1 MRNLKRALSLALASI
16 MLLGMMVTGA
26 GAASS
31 SSFTDYDSIV
41 NQEAVEVTSGLGIFD
56 GYTDGSFGPEN
67 VVTRAEMAVIIC
79 KILNGSSVD
88 PSNFSGISHFTDV
101 PAWAEGYVNF
111 CASMGIV
118 VGVGEGKFNPNGT
131 VTTVEATTM
140 LLKAL
145 GYFQDDEDQLGLD
158 WKTTVTGRATYLSL
172 YGSLTLSANEGLTRD
187 NVAELVFHTIQAQRV
202 AYDDNRHLY
211 VNNRNR
217 NEVVTNGTKDWENT
231 FGENTFDM
239 WIVDGVV
246 TANSYTLDSLS
257 ETVNNAPRT
266 NVQFYDAQTI
276 TGYVND
282 YPAQAYQGNPV
293 NNGYPFEYTTG
304 LDMIGHAARVYYK
317 IERNAPVVFAIVDRA
332 TKVEYISYNSNTTNL
347 ANAANEAGFR
357 RNTILEI
364 GQDNWKVNY
373 SWDHTVG
380 TLDDKVAA
388 TWGDGE
394 VRLDGPSVN
403 KTLLLISNSSDDKVD
418 VVIVLDQ
425 YLDTVRRVTE
435 LNDGKTEYRLTTHD
449 GDDQNIAHGTFAVN
463 DYVVVTDIGNQGKML
478 NFTAPEKVTASI
490 SKITGVSDGSG
501 TVKKITAD
509 GTEYAG
515 SPVAHHEDSR
525 QELDAYHSLENTTN
539 FEDIQTIG
547 ETTLLL
553 DFQGKC
559 IGIAEEE
566 TVTNYAYAAQFGVT
580 HNNGSLNLNTQYA
593 ITVKLYFIDGTS
605 GVYRVNTTDGSYNT
619 FKGLVTS
626 EHGSE
631 LYARAVAKLLND
643 GFKQGAN
650 WGGGQS
656 YPYENQ
662 VGTERNGAGYDP
674 KDTYANIV
682 VGTGATSGPLSGTV
696 KGQLY
701 LNWGGTEDDT
711 TTGLGIYKVSVRSD
725 NSVVMTALEY
735 DETAAVNQN
744 GTRLITGH
752 STFVKANGENA
763 VQSAA
768 HGGRNMYQT
777 SKTVYFYVDGSF
789 TADDLSVGVKT
800 GINNAVS
807 ITAGSDKDGNRVN
820 ESFEQVFV
828 TCKNHNNHPNNERDT
843 VEAVMVYGYDMGS
856 DNTLYFY
863 KEGNYHLE
871 EQAASRASGLVSITY
886 DLYDADGEVHSVTY
900 NNGGKYYEIDV
911 ARQMV
916 NDKNTGYYEI
926 GSDNLESKFV
936 VDRRSDDNQRKFN
949 VLLTDAPGAGGN
961 ANTGTVGSL
970 NGAKNVY
977 ILNATA
983 LHNEFE
989 DNIFTQIDAVG
1000 GISGKTLVVDT
1011 TGNNIDSVRTIADKC
1026 DAGNTVRV
1034 SYTYKTD
1041 GDNAYQ
1047 VKVIFVTDYQPK
1059 GAKPPVTPGATLDRV
1074 TWNPGT
1080 GLTVNYH
1087 NNDFPI
1093 DASYIKNWVETNFG
1107 QTVKTVN
1114 TLNNMI
1120 VFENGGMPMVY
1131 TTNRFFKVTN
1141 GTTDKYGYYDG
1152 NTTSIA
1158 AGTLDLV
1165 SGGKYLLNNKV
1176 GTAVTES
1183 SGLALTSL
1191 GTNLD
1196 AIGEDVTFYRAYTVT
1211 TTNVDTVMLGSTTVN
1226 NGEAVAEGEKI
1237 TVTKDG
1243 ANKKITATVGAENVS
1258 GPSPLDVVVEG
1269 NVSFSVEDGYVLK
1282 AGDNVLRVTY
1292 GTVGNEEILNPG
1304 ESVVVPDG
1312 TRYNVVLKTG
1322 TANWYYL
1329 DADGELAKNGSIA
1342 GVSSVATISAAD
1354 VAVEPGTLIQLASGL
1369 EAVLKN
1375 VKQDATT
1382 GTTLKY
1388 VDANAIVEKKDATVI
1403 GTYFKNGTSYIPAT
1417 GGTVKYS
1424 DLTVADATDGV
1435 VAATDLVQNVKVT
1448 VTVPTGWTAGAI
1460 TAGEYI
1466 ALAASQTVTLTAV
1479 GGDTITPT
1487 AGNDVATPTITSS
1500 TGIPDPATNIA
1511 VTTKTFAEGTKTANF
1526 TFTVDGSKVTGDLTI
1541 AISAIA
1547 LSH

>member
-435 LNDGKTEYRLTTHD
+435 LTDGKTEYRLTTHD

-674 KDTYANIV
+674 KDTYPAAIGVDGN
-682 VGTGATSGPLSGTV
+682 
-696 KGQLY
+696 GQLTGIV
-701 LNWGGTEDDT
+701 NDT

-752 STFVKANGENA
+752 STFVKANGQNA
-763 VQSAA
+763 VQSAV

-828 TCKNHNNHPNNERDT
+828 TCKNHNAHANNERDT

-856 DNTLYFY
+856 DDTLYFY

-1074 TWNPGT
+1074 TWDPGT

-1107 QTVKTVN
+1107 QTVKNVN

-1131 TTNRFFKVTN
+1131 TTKQFFKVTN
-1141 GTTDKYGYYDG
+1141 NDNGKYNYYPTSVAATNVPAADLALGATGAKYLVDKTYDTTTTDVGSGTLNVGVLTKDITVYPAVQVAGVATITGTVMVGTQAVANNSYVAKGSSIVVTDTTPNRTITATYSDATTVSKVSPLTVEAKTNSVTFSVTAGYAITVMTGATLMYDG
-1152 NTTSIA
+1152 KSVEGTDSGVTEVLT
-1158 AGTLDLV
+1158 AGTAYKVIFKDNNQYYKKADGTFAVATTDVTVASVAANETYEPGYVKIANASVGSELGSLIA
-1165 SGGKYLLNNKV
+1165 SGGDNYAK
-1176 GTAVTES
+1176 
-1183 SGLALTSL
+1183 LT
-1191 GTNLD
+1191 D
-1196 AIGEDVTFYRAYTVT
+1196 
-1211 TTNVDTVMLGSTTVN
+1211 
-1226 NGEAVAEGEKI
+1226 
-1237 TVTKDG
+1237 
-1243 ANKKITATVGAENVS
+1243 KITAATGKGGTGIKIGTEHFA
-1258 GPSPLDVVVEG
+1258 
-1269 NVSFSVEDGYVLK
+1269 
-1282 AGDNVLRVTY
+1282 Y
-1292 GTVGNEEILNPG
+1292 GTAWKDTVTPTTGVITVAAFEQVKLTVQLDAGLTEWALADASKIHCVGKAAT
-1304 ESVVVPDG
+1304 SVPDL
-1312 TRYNVVLKTG
+1312 TATYTG
-1322 TANWYYL
+1322 SN
-1329 DADGELAKNGSIA
+1329 
-1342 GVSSVATISAAD
+1342 
-1354 VAVEPGTLIQLASGL
+1354 
-1369 EAVLKN
+1369 
-1375 VKQDATT
+1375 
-1382 GTTLKY
+1382 TTL
-1388 VDANAIVEKKDATVI
+1388 
-1403 GTYFKNGTSYIPAT
+1403 G
-1417 GGTVKYS
+1417 
-1424 DLTVADATDGV
+1424 
-1435 VAATDLVQNVKVT
+1435 
-1448 VTVPTGWTAGAI
+1448 
-1460 TAGEYI
+1460 
-1466 ALAASQTVTLTAV
+1466 
-1479 GGDTITPT
+1479 TPT
-1487 AGNDVATPTITSS
+1487 ATLSVAGVTAANSSSSYNSTSKEATLKFNLTLGTVSDLGDCTLTITA
-1500 TGIPDPATNIA
+1500 IPMT
-1511 VTTKTFAEGTKTANF
+1511 
-1526 TFTVDGSKVTGDLTI
+1526 
-1541 AISAIA
+1541 
-1547 LSH
+1547 

>member
-26 GAASS
+26 GAASN
-31 SSFTDYDSIV
+31 SFTDSDTIV

-79 KILNGSSVD
+79 KLLNGSDVD
-88 PSNFSGISHFTDV
+88 PGNFTDIDTFDDV
-101 PAWAEGYVNF
+101 PAWAEGYVNY

-118 VGVGEGKFNPNGT
+118 VGVGERKFNPSAT
-131 VTTVEATTM
+131 VSTVEAATM

-145 GYFQDDEDQLGLD
+145 GYFIEEDQLGAD
-158 WKTTVTGRATYLSL
+158 WKTVVTGRATSLKLYGDLSL
-172 YGSLTLSANEGLTRD
+172 GVDEPLTRD
-187 NVAELVFHTIQAQRV
+187 NVAELVFHTLQAQRV
-202 AYDDNRHLY
+202 AYDDNRNLY

-217 NEVVTNGTKDWENT
+217 DEVVTNGTKDWRNT
-231 FGENTFDM
+231 LAENTFDM

-246 TANSYTLDSLS
+246 TANSLTDDSLS

-266 NVQFYDAQTI
+266 RVEFYDARTI
-276 TGYVND
+276 EGYVED
-282 YPAQAYQGNPV
+282 YPAQTYQGNPV

-332 TKVEYISYNSNTTNL
+332 TKVEYISYNSNSTNL

-394 VRLDGPSVN
+394 VRLDGPSVP

-490 SKITGVSDGSG
+490 TKITGVSDGSG

-525 QELDAYHSLENTTN
+525 QVLDAYKSLENTTN

-566 TVTNYAYAAQFGVT
+566 VATNYAYAAQFGVT

-643 GFKQGAN
+643 GYVDGN
-650 WGGGQS
+650 STGDD
-656 YPYENQ
+656 YPYINTPG
-662 VGTERNGAGYDP
+662 VAANNTSTYDP
-674 KDTYANIV
+674 KDTYKVADPANSVTGLRVVNGELDGIV
-682 VGTGATSGPLSGTV
+682 
-696 KGQLY
+696 
-701 LNWGGTEDDT
+701 DDT

-735 DETAAVNQN
+735 DETAAVNQT
-744 GTRLITGH
+744 GTRLISGH
-752 STFVKANGENA
+752 STFVKSNGQNA

-807 ITAGSDKDGNRVN
+807 ITAGSDKDGNRVD

-828 TCKNHNNHPNNERDT
+828 TCKNHNAHANNERDT

-856 DNTLYFY
+856 DDTLYFY

-871 EQAASRASGLVSITY
+871 EQAASRATKRVSITY
-886 DLYDADGEVHSVTY
+886 DLYNADGEVHSVTY
-900 NNGGKYYEIDV
+900 NNGGSYYEIDV

-916 NDKNTGYYEI
+916 EDKNTGYYEI
-926 GSDNLESKFV
+926 GSDNLVAKFV
-936 VDRRSDDNQRKFN
+936 VDRRSNDDQRKFN
-949 VLLTDAPGAGGN
+949 VLLTDAPGAGGS
-961 ANTGTVGSL
+961 ANDGIKGSL
-970 NGAKNVY
+970 DGAKNVY

-1107 QTVKTVN
+1107 QTVKNVN

-1131 TTNRFFKVTN
+1131 TTNQFFKVTN
-1141 GTTDKYGYYDG
+1141 GTTGKYNYYDG
-1152 NTTSIA
+1152 DTTQIA

-1183 SGLALTSL
+1183 SGLALTTL
-1191 GTNLD
+1191 GADLD

-1211 TTNVDTVMLGSTTVN
+1211 TANVDTVMLGSTTVS
-1226 NGEAVAEGEKI
+1226 NGQAVAEGEKI
-1237 TVTKDG
+1237 TVTKTG
-1243 ANKKITATVGAENVS
+1243 ANQTITAAIAGGTPPTVS
-1258 GPSPLDVVVEG
+1258 GASPLDVEVKG
-1269 NVSFSVEDGYVLK
+1269 DVSFSVQAGYVLK

-1312 TRYNVVLKTG
+1312 TKYNVVLKTG

-1354 VAVEPGTLIQLASGL
+1354 VAVEPGTLIQLADGL
-1369 EAVLKN
+1369 EAVLKD

-1403 GTYFKNGTSYIPAT
+1403 GTYFKNGTNYIPAT

-1424 DLTVADATDGV
+1424 DLTVTDTTNGV
-1435 VAATDLVQNVKVT
+1435 VAAADLVQNVKVT

-1479 GGDTITPT
+1479 GGDTISPT
-1487 AGNDVATPTITSS
+1487 TGDNVATPTITSS
-1500 TGIPDPATNIA
+1500 TGIPDPATNIV
-1511 VTTKTFAEGTKTANF
+1511 VTTKTFTEGTKTANF

-1547 LSH
+1547 LSQ